1 MNAWIFQ
8 SVPAQFDLRFGLR
21 ENVTDTWKVS
31 RYRSQMRPGDKVFFW
46 MGGPPDIRGV
56 YGWGEILSL
65 PSLDPSDDKF
75 EVSVVYKRRLK
86 EPLLVSKIQEE
97 QRLRQMLILRAPF
110 GTNFP
115 LLPYE
120 TDALINLLPPEQRP
134 RY

>member
-31 RYRSQMRPGDKVFFW
+31 RYRSQMKPGDRVFFW

-65 PSLDPSDDKF
+65 PSLDASDDKF

-97 QRLRQMLILRAPF
+97 QRLRQMLILRAP
-110 GTNFP
+110 
-115 LLPYE
+115 
-120 TDALINLLPPEQRP
+120 
-134 RY
+134 